1 MIDGDF
7 MKMNNKGFAISTLVY
22 GLSIMGIML
31 MAILMGV
38 MAVNRSNNRLLS
50 KEIEEDLNRY
60 SQTDVSFS
68 AISSNTPQLFEVPEG
83 ESGWYKIE
91 LWGAS
96 GQTTKNASGK
106 VTSVNGGR
114 GAYTYGV
121 IELDEGD
128 KIYILV
134 GKSSATGGGQ
144 ASEVRVFGSDIKSK
158 IMVAAGGGYAK
169 NSSGGTLA
177 GYNQY
182 MTCTGGKLNI
192 AINSGNYGL
201 KSADSTLIGC
211 NKKYNYGT
219 GTGPSALSQSSD
231 SRFAEEAENNGGGG
245 FFSSNNSNT
254 GGTSFIAGYAGARG
268 VELNGTLSNHPGVKR
283 MVQKV
288 DYDTGEK
295 KEVEKT
301 FYFVDGLMIAGVNA
315 GDGKA
320 KIERVVKKDDE
331 NQKLALMNEKL
342 KNVTAITDCVGSGE
356 EIATKISA
364 VASGV
369 DFAFN
374 KTITHPAPASQCT
387 KVDLGQAVDLDEIAV
402 FHPSGVDY
410 TNHTIKVTKG
420 GGGGEVTIKNS
431 NSSITSKSETETP
444 TGYRVSAYQ
453 PDYTQ
458 RIPPKG
464 NYYIIPVLSENK
476 AFTASEKSDEEQ
488 QAITVDYLNGL
499 KTQKWSIELLDDSY
513 ISPVAAQSPRGYEY
527 KIVELARFRALNIMA
542 TENKEK
548 NRIAAANEFNA
559 NGRNATQIWK
569 IESAGGNWTYTIET
583 ANEDFTT
590 ARDTGY
596 IVPQLDEAADDD
608 GNVII
613 GYKNRVTER
622 FKFFSIDYSGTK

>member
-31 MAILMGV
+31 MAILMGI
-38 MAVNRSNNRLLS
+38 MAVNRSNNRILS
-50 KEIEEDLNRY
+50 KEIEEDLSRY

-68 AISSNTPQLFEVPEG
+68 AISSGAPQEFTVPEG

-96 GQTTKNASGK
+96 GKTTKDANGK
-106 VTSVNGGR
+106 VTSVEGGR

-128 KIYILV
+128 TIYVLV
-134 GKSSATGGGQ
+134 GKSSTVSGAAT
-144 ASEVRVFGSDIKSK
+144 EVRVYGSDTKSK
-158 IMVAAGGGYAK
+158 IMVAAGGGSGK
-169 NSSGGTLA
+169 GSSGGTLA
-177 GYNQY
+177 GYNQF

-211 NKKYNYGT
+211 NKNYYYGA
-219 GTGPSALSQSSD
+219 GSGPSTLSQWSSTASARFEAD
-231 SRFAEEAENNGGGG
+231 SGSGGGGGG
-245 FFSSNNSNT
+245 FLNSDNSST

-268 VELNGTLSNHPGVKR
+268 IELNGSLSNHPGVKR

-295 KEVEKT
+295 IEVEKT
-301 FYFVDGLMIAGVNA
+301 FYFVDGLMIPGVNA

-331 NQKLALMNEKL
+331 NQQLARMNEKL
-342 KNVTAITDCVGSGE
+342 KGVTSITDCVGSGE
-356 EIATKISA
+356 ATATKISA
-364 VASGV
+364 VVGGV
-369 DFAFN
+369 DIAFGRTLSN
-374 KTITHPAPASQCT
+374 SGQCRS
-387 KVDLGQAVDLDEIAV
+387 VDLGGAFDLDEIAV

-410 TNHTIKVTKG
+410 TNHTIKVRVG
-420 GGGGEVTIKNS
+420 GVEKILKNC
-431 NSSITSKSETETP
+431 NSSITPKSETETP
-444 TGYRVSAYQ
+444 TGYRISAYQ
-453 PDYTQ
+453 PDYTK
-458 RIPPKG
+458 RIPDKG

-476 AFTASEKSDEEQ
+476 AFTASAKSDEEQ

-499 KTQKWSIELLDDSY
+499 KTQKWSVELLEDPY

-542 TENKEK
+542 TENKER

-569 IESAGGNWTYTIET
+569 IESAGGNGTYTIET

-596 IVPQLDEAADDD
+596 IVPQFDETADDD